1 MNKSRRRQIKEG
13 PISANWSIDDYLLAL
28 RSRITP
34 LRVLGVELLTAAI
47 RAHDVLWPDSE
58 PLTGI
63 PDLAAR
69 LQGAEVK
76 FHEWRHS
83 SACSGADEALA

>member
-1 MNKSRRRQIKEG
+1 M
-13 PISANWSIDDYLLAL
+13 ANWSIDDYLLAL
-28 RSRITP
+28 RSRITL

-76 FHEWRHS
+76 
-83 SACSGADEALA
+83 